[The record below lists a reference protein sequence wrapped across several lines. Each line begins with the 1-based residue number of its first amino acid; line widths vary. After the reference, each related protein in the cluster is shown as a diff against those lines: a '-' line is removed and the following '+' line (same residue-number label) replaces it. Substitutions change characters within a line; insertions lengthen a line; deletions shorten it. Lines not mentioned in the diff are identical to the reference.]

1 MVVGDDA
8 GGNVAGPVHDRGDAE
23 RAPSQFEFFS
33 FRKGVIPASGHE
45 FMCGPLSVLYIT
57 KVLSAMPSSSSRL
70 RSSPTCLSWSIIT
83 SWYSDCQR
91 PDWRRLSGFACVRTC
106 MWVVLNHTKNGV
118 PAVCCRL
125 MKSLV
130 EARNSSSTVSMRFL
144 VNGPVFSIFWPPLPS
159 AQQCSTPRGPHRF
172 RNSGK
177 SFSGG

>member
-33 FRKGVIPASGHE
+33 LRNGVIPASGHE

-57 KVLSAMPSSSSRL
+57 NVLSAIFSSSSSP

-83 SWYSDCQR
+83 SWYSDCHR
-91 PDWRRLSGFACVRTC
+91 PDCPRLSGLAWVRKC
-106 MWVVLNHTKNGV
+106 MCVVLNHTKNGV
-118 PAVCCRL
+118 PASCCFL
-125 MKSLV
+125 MKPLAA
-130 EARNSSSTVSMRFL
+130 ARNSSSTVCMRFL
-144 VNGPVFSIFWPPLPS
+144 VSGPVFSIRCPPLPS
-159 AQQCSTPRGPHRF
+159 AQQCSTPRGPNRL